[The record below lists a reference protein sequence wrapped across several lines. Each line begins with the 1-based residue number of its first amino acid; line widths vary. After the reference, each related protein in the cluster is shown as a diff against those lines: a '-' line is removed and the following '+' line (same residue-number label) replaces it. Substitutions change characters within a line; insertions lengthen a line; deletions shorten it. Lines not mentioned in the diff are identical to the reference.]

1 MKDVEDEDDDEDEVA
16 SELDPDEGLLFG
28 AYSPFKF

>member
-28 AYSPFKF
+28 AYPPFKF